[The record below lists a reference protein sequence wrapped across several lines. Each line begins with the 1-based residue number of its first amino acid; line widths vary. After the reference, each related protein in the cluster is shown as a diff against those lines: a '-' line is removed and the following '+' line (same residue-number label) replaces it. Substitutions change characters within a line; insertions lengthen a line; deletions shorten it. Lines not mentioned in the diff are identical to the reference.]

1 MKKENLVNMEEIN
14 KLRAELEE
22 RFLKE
27 KLYCENVSE
36 KTVQYSQELDIP
48 IAKEQRRRLEEFKK
62 MRNKKMYELAHAN

>member
-48 IAKEQRRRLEEFKK
+48 IVKEQRRRLEEFKK